1 MVIIMSKKLVITG
14 MGAVTPIGI
23 GVDEYW
29 NNLIDGKNGIGLLT
43 RFDTTDLPVK
53 IGAEVKGFNAEDYM
67 PKKLT
72 RELDLFMQYAFAAA
86 TEAIKDSEI
95 EIEPGNTGIVLGTAM
110 NGITTVTQTVRDYEN
125 GTVKKISPRFVPKY
139 IGNIGAAQIAIA
151 NNITGP
157 SMTINT
163 ACSSGA
169 DAISLACMFIESGAS
184 EAMIAVGAD
193 ASLDPTIMSG
203 LAMAKALSCDN
214 EHPETACRPFDLN
227 RTGFVM
233 GEGGGA
239 LVIETEEH
247 AKKRGAKIYAYI
259 AGYANNTDGHHVTA
273 PHPDGIGAIKCME
286 DAMLKANIQKDEI
299 GYINTHGTSTHS
311 GDIIETKAIK
321 SVFGDKA
328 HNILISSTK
337 SSTGHLMGAGG
348 VTETIACVMA
358 VRNGI
363 IPPTINYQT
372 PDPECDLNCTPNKAV
387 KKDITAAMSNAFGF
401 GGQNSSV
408 IVKKYN

>member
-1 MVIIMSKKLVITG
+1 MKKLVITG

-23 GVDEYW
+23 GVAEYW
-29 NNLIDGKNGIGLLT
+29 KNLIEGKNGVDLLT

-53 IGAEVKGFNAEDYM
+53 IGAQVKDFNAEDYM
-67 PKKLT
+67 PKKLA

-86 TEAIKDSEI
+86 EEAMEDSGMVA
-95 EIEPGNTGIVLGTAM
+95 EPGNTGIVLGTAM
-110 NGITTVTQTVRDYEN
+110 NGITTVTETVRNYTT
-125 GTVKKISPRFVPKY
+125 GAVKKISPRFVPKY

-157 SMTINT
+157 SMTVNT

-184 EAMIAVGAD
+184 DMMIAVGAD
-193 ASLDPTIMSG
+193 ASLDPAIMSG
-203 LAMAKALSCDN
+203 LATAKALSSDN
-214 EHPETACRPFDLN
+214 EHPKTACRPFDLN

-239 LVIETEEH
+239 VVIETEEH
-247 AKKRGAKIYAYI
+247 AKARGAKIYAYI
-259 AGYANNTDGHHVTA
+259 AGYANNTDGHHVTS
-273 PHPDGIGAIKCME
+273 PHPDGIGAVKCMR
-286 DAMLKANIQKDEI
+286 DAMEKGGISKAEI

-321 SVFGDKA
+321 EVFGDCADKL
-328 HNILISSTK
+328 LISSTK
-337 SSTGHLMGAGG
+337 SATGHLMGAGG

-363 IPPTINYQT
+363 IPPTINYET
-372 PDPECDLNCTPNKAV
+372 PDPECDLNCTPNVAV
-387 KKDITAAMSNAFGF
+387 KRDITAAMSNAFGF

-408 IVKKYN
+408 IVKRHG